1 MKLRIDYRSIKFK
14 TWLYFILFTGF
25 LMIVLWFLQVLF
37 LNNFY
42 EVMKVSQTEKVV
54 KNIKTSYVS
63 SSYKDFIKKTEK
75 ISDSNDI
82 YIYISSFDGDTM
94 YFKPSGDNTSS
105 RYYLEQINTVNQ
117 RLFSEQKTYITLRI
131 KGQDDSKITLACGI
145 ILTGKDKTPLIVYV
159 FSPLWPVSSTI
170 QILTNQLVYVTFIA
184 LALACLIS
192 FYLSVRITRPIRKI
206 SNSAERLAGGEYGIV
221 FKGGHYTEINNL
233 ADTLTRASIEL
244 EKSDMMQKDLIA
256 NVSHDLR
263 TPLTMIKSYAEMI
276 KDISGNNPEKREA
289 HLNVIIEETDRLN
302 TLVGDLL
309 TISRMQSGK
318 MTLNPGSF
326 NITDA
331 ANSILNTYRI
341 MEDSE
346 GYHFEL
352 NSPAKFIVNGD
363 EDKIKQVI
371 SNLVTNAMKFCGEDK
386 TVIVTLKKR
395 GRMVLCRVEDHGIG
409 IAPSELG
416 HVWERYYKSSS
427 NMVRSAEGSGLGLS
441 IVKEILTLHKVDFG
455 VDSTVG
461 QGTTFWFEL
470 PYVKAEKN
478 IKNDQKG

>member
-159 FSPLWPVSSTI
+159 FLS
-170 QILTNQLVYVTFIA
+170 
-184 LALACLIS
+184 LIH
-192 FYLSVRITRPIRKI
+192 I
-206 SNSAERLAGGEYGIV
+206 
-221 FKGGHYTEINNL
+221 
-233 ADTLTRASIEL
+233 
-244 EKSDMMQKDLIA
+244 
-256 NVSHDLR
+256 
-263 TPLTMIKSYAEMI
+263 
-276 KDISGNNPEKREA
+276 
-289 HLNVIIEETDRLN
+289 
-302 TLVGDLL
+302 
-309 TISRMQSGK
+309 
-318 MTLNPGSF
+318 
-326 NITDA
+326 
-331 ANSILNTYRI
+331 
-341 MEDSE
+341 
-346 GYHFEL
+346 
-352 NSPAKFIVNGD
+352 
-363 EDKIKQVI
+363 
-371 SNLVTNAMKFCGEDK
+371 
-386 TVIVTLKKR
+386 
-395 GRMVLCRVEDHGIG
+395 
-409 IAPSELG
+409 
-416 HVWERYYKSSS
+416 
-427 NMVRSAEGSGLGLS
+427 
-441 IVKEILTLHKVDFG
+441 
-455 VDSTVG
+455 
-461 QGTTFWFEL
+461 
-470 PYVKAEKN
+470 
-478 IKNDQKG
+478 

>member
-352 NSPAKFIVNGD
+352 NSPARFIVNGD

-395 GRMVLCRVEDHGIG
+395 GHMVLCRVEDHGIG

>member
-318 MTLNPGSF
+318 RTLNPGSF

-352 NSPAKFIVNGD
+352 NSPARFIVNGD

>member
-145 ILTGKDKTPLIVYV
+145 ILTSKDKTPLIVYV

-352 NSPAKFIVNGD
+352 NSPARFIVNGD

-409 IAPSELG
+409 IAPS
-416 HVWERYYKSSS
+416 
-427 NMVRSAEGSGLGLS
+427 
-441 IVKEILTLHKVDFG
+441 
-455 VDSTVG
+455 
-461 QGTTFWFEL
+461 
-470 PYVKAEKN
+470 
-478 IKNDQKG
+478 